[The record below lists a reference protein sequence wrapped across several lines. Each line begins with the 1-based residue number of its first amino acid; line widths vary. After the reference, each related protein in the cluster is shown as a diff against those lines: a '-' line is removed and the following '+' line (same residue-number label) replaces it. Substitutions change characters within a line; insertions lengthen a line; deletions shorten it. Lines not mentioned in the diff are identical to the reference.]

1 MKKIHVFILVVIC
14 VMIGFSS
21 GYLFRDTT
29 TPKPEVIE
37 QSSSFEV
44 YEEFASNHILE
55 IYVNTV
61 NVNLKVLPSN
71 NRNIRMIY
79 RPSVEPSNYEYY
91 IENKIMYMNV
101 DEVEKSNSIVPS
113 NREMIYLYLPKDTDV
128 TLHYTSDS
136 GFLDVSEVDLRHL
149 LVNTKSGIVSLS
161 KVDVALDID
170 VTTVSGKVILKEL
183 LFSNLVV
190 NTNTALVSCTLPVL
204 ENEYEVHFT
213 TSEGNVLV
221 NEVEY
226 KEYVKEC
233 EGNHKIEI
241 VTRSGDIRVKM
252 EEISENESEVN
263 V

>member
-1 MKKIHVFILVVIC
+1 MKKGLNILVVIC
-14 VMIGFSS
+14 IVIGFSS
-21 GYLFRDTT
+21 GYLFRDTA

-37 QSSSFEV
+37 QSASFEV

-61 NVNLKVLPSN
+61 NVNLLVLPSN

-149 LVNTKSGIVSLS
+149 LVDTKSGIVSLS
-161 KVDVALDID
+161 NVDVALDID
-170 VTTVSGKVILKEL
+170 VTTVSGKVILKDL
-183 LFSNLVV
+183 LFSNLIV

-204 ENEYEVHFT
+204 ETSYQVRFAS
-213 TSEGNVLV
+213 SEGKILV
-221 NEVEY
+221 NGVEY
-226 KEYVKEC
+226 KEYRSEQQDS
-233 EGNHKIEI
+233 HKMEI
-241 VTRSGDIRVKM
+241 LTRSGDIRVKM
-252 EEISENESEVN
+252 EEKIDDESEVY

>member
-61 NVNLKVLPSN
+61 NVNLLVLPSN

-149 LVNTKSGIVSLS
+149 LVDTKSGIVSLS

-190 NTNTALVSCTLPVL
+190 TVDKRSSKVSSSVIFPVDISTTYSSPLSSTAKYLPSNLV
-204 ENEYEVHFT
+204 
-213 TSEGNVLV
+213 
-221 NEVEY
+221 
-226 KEYVKEC
+226 
-233 EGNHKIEI
+233 
-241 VTRSGDIRVKM
+241 M
-252 EEISENESEVN
+252 ISSASSNILSLSPEL
-263 V
+263 